1 MTAMVKKD
9 ILLEEDIRGATEK
22 DELLEEKIN
31 AINYLKQIAGES
43 KKKLKKMPSAT

>member
-1 MTAMVKKD
+1 MKAV
-9 ILLEEDIRGATEK
+9 LEECIRSATEK

-43 KKKLKKMPSAT
+43 KRKN